1 MKHRSEIFEL
11 KIHEFKFA
19 LKKLEIHQKI
29 NGIAM
34 TQFSDYFRDY
44 IDTVDNRG
52 VRHRLKQIAGLVGEN
67 ERPQNKTAK
76 RAKQQAQYRKG
87 KTKVQP
93 DFEEQV
99 IEPPLDVPKKPI
111 PKEYKSLYRKIA
123 TKTHPDKIKGDPEK
137 KKIFQEVNRAIADE
151 NYFKLIESAMLLD
164 IEIPDE
170 ISLDIGEMNG
180 KIEKIKNKVK
190 HITKSVAWEWYHME
204 EDSEKKKLIEG
215 YATYLLDNK

>member
-1 MKHRSEIFEL
+1 MKRRSEIFEL

-29 NGIAM
+29 NRNAM
-34 TQFSDYFRDY
+34 MQFSDYFKDY

-52 VRHRLKQIAGLVGEN
+52 VRHRLKQIAGLAGEG
-67 ERPQNKTAK
+67 ERHQNKTAK
-76 RAKQQAQYRKG
+76 KAKQQAQYRKG
-87 KTKVQP
+87 RTKVQP

-99 IEPPLDVPKKPI
+99 IEPAPDVPKKPI

-137 KKIFQEVNRAIADE
+137 KKIFQEVNRAIVNED
-151 NYFKLIESAMLLD
+151 YFKLVESAMLLD

-170 ISLDIGEMNG
+170 ISLDIGKIDG
-180 KIEKIKNKVK
+180 KIEKIKSEVM

-204 EDSEKKKLIEG
+204 EDIEKKKLIEG